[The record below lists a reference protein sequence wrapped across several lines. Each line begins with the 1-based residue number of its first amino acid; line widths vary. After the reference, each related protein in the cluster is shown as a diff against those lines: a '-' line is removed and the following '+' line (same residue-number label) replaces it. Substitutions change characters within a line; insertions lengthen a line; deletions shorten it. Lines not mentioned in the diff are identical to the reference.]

1 MSWKTVFSFVL
12 FATLLTIAL
21 GWLISIQAVPI
32 AQTIHFNDAERRFMG
47 VWMWLAITLGIILP
61 GIAWIVWFKHSQ
73 IRKILGLYLATL
85 IIQILTEQISSS
97 LGVPSLVIAIGTVY
111 TIFRIWQLWRSQQ
124 CISQISRNSASRKG
138 MTVLLWILGLF
149 WCSNLIMLSTIGWS
163 SVLS

>member
-1 MSWKTVFSFVL
+1 MSWKTVFSFAL

-21 GWLISIQAVPI
+21 GWLISIRALPI
-32 AQTIHFNDAERRFMG
+32 AQTIYFNDAERRFMG
-47 VWMWLAITLGIILP
+47 VWIWLAITLGIILP
-61 GIAWIVWFKHSQ
+61 GIAWIAWFKDPQ

-97 LGVPSLVIAIGTVY
+97 FGVPSLVIAIGTVY
-111 TIFRIWQLWRSQQ
+111 TIFRIWQIWRSQQ
-124 CISQISRNSASRKG
+124 LISQVSRNVASRKG